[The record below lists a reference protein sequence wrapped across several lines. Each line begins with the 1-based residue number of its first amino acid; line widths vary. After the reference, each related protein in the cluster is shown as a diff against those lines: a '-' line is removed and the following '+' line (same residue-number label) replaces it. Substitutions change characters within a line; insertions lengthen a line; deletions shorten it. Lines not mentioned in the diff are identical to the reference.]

1 MLTGTII
8 YRTKH
13 YADGAPYDAIFQ
25 VEGAD
30 TLASITTRISTH
42 DYEAIG
48 VMNGDPSMEELQ
60 LRRFNI
66 NTGTCK
72 VETVKYIDENGKEK
86 PRPVNNEFFVR
97 LAATIRYAKT
107 MCTSKNSVEYSG
119 MTMLN
124 TEFEPAVMRQYNI
137 PDKDGYTI
145 GTVVLD
151 KGAVVEM
158 HLDTSLFKIDIK
170 DDSAFDMDAFNDF
183 SVAKSVGFK
192 MDSEHLGFEPLC
204 VGSIGTMSDF
214 DADFDSSITSL
225 LYRNLD
231 EVIKYHP
238 EREFEWL
245 RGKNYNIVTDD
256 NLEEIC
262 KKIYNHNGFVAY
274 DTETTGLNINF
285 LSREGRGDICV
296 GIVLSIESGT
306 SYFFPCNMRSISNLC
321 NGDDKYFMTKYMK
334 PILEEKPLI
343 AHNMSFDWKVAY
355 IYDINANIVHDT
367 MALYKLTYGAERE
380 NFPMGLKELTR
391 MFLNRDS
398 LELSDLVRD
407 GSWGDDENIK
417 FWDLPEELVRYY
429 APADTDNTL
438 DLFDYAMKADLLHK
452 YNAQKVYEIE
462 IAFSLAVAYQEFMG
476 HCADMNRI
484 EDLKKDVKKG
494 LEDTMKAMEEMAGHP
509 FNPNSPKDLI
519 KVMYDELGIPVQ
531 ISRKTGRPTT
541 DKGALKALSSV
552 KDENDKCVYPF
563 VELLTEFRAFDGLR
577 KNFIKNL
584 PELCTEDGFLFSS
597 VMQYG
602 TTTGRVSINK
612 PNYQSYNDTI
622 KKYII
627 PRQGYYATDQ
637 DYSSVEYRV
646 LGNMSGNTMIKEGFK
661 DPDFDYHQY
670 QASRMYSI
678 PYASVTPK
686 LRKQAKGINFGLPY
700 GMGDESL
707 GAAVFGDVSD
717 ENTRKAAALRI
728 KYFEGQE
735 DIRDFFDKA
744 RASGVKNGFTETYF
758 GRRRYYHKNKFSI
771 AAIRRQAGNQV
782 IQGCIQGDSLVYEQH
797 MGIRKVEELVGN
809 EVYVWD
815 GNDWTRGDV
824 TYSGKKQKCVVKFK
838 GGYEMTCSPDH
849 KFKVRSHRGM
859 DRFVKCSDLIPLYD
873 GDRLRKN
880 AHRVVVTADCG
891 DTSSNYTYKS
901 DRSNE
906 SWYGDASNSN
916 NVFLDDIGDSF
927 KQGVVLGRLAS
938 DGTLACNDLEHR
950 YYIKQIVAEHELD
963 VYDYLVDAMEPL
975 NCVDNI
981 NRVRENRQEAIAN
994 VTVYSKTLAKEIQ
1007 SLDIRHHID
1016 DKIWADVEMLRGF
1029 LCGMFDGD
1037 GGISGKAI
1045 RLTQGTQDDFEPL
1058 MKDIQKAL
1066 LFFGVRSRYRKY
1078 DDRCILQIKTTDND
1092 IFLDRIGFINLAKD
1106 EKGRELQCVEDEHI
1120 FGKCLI
1126 VESVEFTDEYID
1138 MYDICNTDRGYYV
1151 VDGVVTH
1158 NSAADIYKLAVGRL
1172 FKRICKEGWLGKV
1185 LFTAFVH
1192 DEIFCEVHNSI
1203 DPMKWL
1209 KVSKEEFEVKID
1221 GWCPLY
1227 MGFGFGTSWYE
1238 AKHVELPIGLQQEFI
1253 DKYGVTGYP
1262 LWHGN
1267 GEELCASI
1275 PDLLRDFAIRDT
1287 TRQLLLEESQG
1298 HMIKPALNKSVW
1310 DTLKE
1315 DSEIYK
1321 DILSKDLD
1329 NFALLEEL
1337 NKNHIS
1343 GVLYDESGN
1352 KITEVPKC
1360 EDTQE
1365 AITWFC
1371 KLHDVDRT
1379 KINVL
1384 NIEESSG
1391 DSLNTASQVD
1401 YNYSFDDDE
1410 YEDNTKEELEL
1421 AKAARVRQLGM
1432 YIDYDESTVTMNY
1445 DVPQSVILF
1454 IQNRCTDKQIGYKIQ
1469 FRSFV
1474 KNKLFITDKYL
1485 PSDEVHVVQEMYI
1498 KILS

>member
-13 YADGAPYDAIFQ
+13 YTDGTPYNAIYQ
-25 VEGAD
+25 IEGAD

-48 VMNGDPSMEELQ
+48 VMNGDPKLEELQ

-72 VETVKYIDENGKEK
+72 VETVKYTDENGKEK

-107 MCTSKNSVEYSG
+107 MCTSKNSEDYTG
-119 MTMLN
+119 IAMAT
-124 TEFEPAVMRQYNI
+124 TDFEPAVRRKYNI
-137 PDKDGYTI
+137 PDGDGYTI
-145 GTVVLD
+145 GSVVLD
-151 KGAVVEM
+151 KGAIVEM
-158 HLDTSLFKIDIK
+158 HLDTPLFKIDIEDK
-170 DDSAFDMDAFNDF
+170 ATFDMEAFNDF
-183 SVAKSVGFK
+183 TIAKNVGFK
-192 MDSEHLGFEPLC
+192 IDEEHLGFNPLC
-204 VGSIGTMSDF
+204 SGSSGIVSEYLTG
-214 DADFDSSITSL
+214 FDSSVSSL
-225 LYRNLD
+225 LYKNLD

-245 RGKNYNIVTDD
+245 RGKNYIIVTDD
-256 NLEEIC
+256 TLEEIC
-262 KKIYNHNGFVAY
+262 DKIYNHDGYVAY
-274 DTETTGLNINF
+274 DTETTGLKINF
-285 LSREGRGDICV
+285 LSREGRADICV
-296 GIVLSIESGT
+296 GIVLSVESGT
-306 SYFFPCNMRSISNLC
+306 SYFFPCNMRSIPNLC
-321 NGDDKYFMTKYMK
+321 GGDDKYFMTKYMK
-334 PILEEKPLI
+334 PILEEKELI

-367 MALYKLTYGAERE
+367 MPLFKLTYGAERE

-476 HCADMNRI
+476 HCADMNRV
-484 EDLKKDVKKG
+484 EDLKRDVEKG
-494 LEDTMKAMEEMAGHP
+494 LEDTMKAMEDMVGHP

-519 KVMYDELGIPVQ
+519 QVMYKELGIPEQ

-541 DKGALKALSSV
+541 DKAALKALSNV

-627 PRQGYYATDQ
+627 PRKGYYATDQ

-670 QASRMYSI
+670 QAARMYGI

-707 GAAVFGDVSD
+707 GAAVFGDVSE
-717 ENTRKAAALRI
+717 ENTRKAAALRT

-758 GRRRYYHKNKFSI
+758 GRRRYYHKNKFSV

-782 IQGCIQGDSLVYEQH
+782 IQG
-797 MGIRKVEELVGN
+797 
-809 EVYVWD
+809 
-815 GNDWTRGDV
+815 
-824 TYSGKKQKCVVKFK
+824 
-838 GGYEMTCSPDH
+838 
-849 KFKVRSHRGM
+849 
-859 DRFVKCSDLIPLYD
+859 
-873 GDRLRKN
+873 
-880 AHRVVVTADCG
+880 
-891 DTSSNYTYKS
+891 
-901 DRSNE
+901 
-906 SWYGDASNSN
+906 
-916 NVFLDDIGDSF
+916 
-927 KQGVVLGRLAS
+927 
-938 DGTLACNDLEHR
+938 
-950 YYIKQIVAEHELD
+950 
-963 VYDYLVDAMEPL
+963 
-975 NCVDNI
+975 
-981 NRVRENRQEAIAN
+981 
-994 VTVYSKTLAKEIQ
+994 
-1007 SLDIRHHID
+1007 
-1016 DKIWADVEMLRGF
+1016 
-1029 LCGMFDGD
+1029 
-1037 GGISGKAI
+1037 
-1045 RLTQGTQDDFEPL
+1045 
-1058 MKDIQKAL
+1058 
-1066 LFFGVRSRYRKY
+1066 
-1078 DDRCILQIKTTDND
+1078 
-1092 IFLDRIGFINLAKD
+1092 
-1106 EKGRELQCVEDEHI
+1106 
-1120 FGKCLI
+1120 
-1126 VESVEFTDEYID
+1126 
-1138 MYDICNTDRGYYV
+1138 
-1151 VDGVVTH
+1151 
-1158 NSAADIYKLAVGRL
+1158 SAADIYKLAVGRL

-1227 MGFGFGTSWYE
+1227 MGFGFGMSWYE

-1253 DKYGVTGYP
+1253 DNYGITGYP
-1262 LWHGN
+1262 KWHGD

-1287 TRQLLLEESQG
+1287 ARQLQLEESQG

-1310 DTLKE
+1310 DTLGE

-1321 DILSKDLD
+1321 RILSEDKDTESILKK
-1329 NFALLEEL
+1329 L
-1337 NKNHIS
+1337 NENHIDNI
-1343 GVLYDESGN
+1343 LYDDEGN
-1352 KITEVPKC
+1352 MLTEVPKC
-1360 EDTQE
+1360 DDTQV

-1371 KLHDVDRT
+1371 KLHSVDRS

-1391 DSLNTASQVD
+1391 ENLNTASTKNYD
-1401 YNYSFDDDE
+1401 YTFDDDE
-1410 YEDNTKEELEL
+1410 YEDNTKEELEM
-1421 AKAARVRQLGM
+1421 AKAARIKQLGL
-1432 YIDYDESTVTMNY
+1432 YLDYDENTITLNY
-1445 DVPQSVILF
+1445 DVPQNVIMF
-1454 IQNRCTDKQIGYKIQ
+1454 IQGKCTDKQTGYRIQ

-1474 KNKLFITDKYL
+1474 QNKLFVTDKYL
-1485 PSDEVHVVQEMYI
+1485 PSDEVSIVQEMYI

>member
-1 MLTGTII
+1 MLAGTVV
-8 YRTKH
+8 YKTTH
-13 YADGAPYDAIFQ
+13 YADGTPYNAMFEI
-25 VEGAD
+25 EGAD
-30 TLASITTRISTH
+30 TLASITTRIVTH

-48 VMNGDPSMEELQ
+48 VMNGNPEFEELQ

-72 VETVKYIDENGKEK
+72 IETVKYIDENGKEK
-86 PRPVNNEFFVR
+86 ARAVNNDFFIR
-97 LAATIRYAKT
+97 LGATIRYAKT
-107 MCTSKNSVEYSG
+107 MCTSKNSVDYNI
-119 MTMLN
+119 MN
-124 TEFEPAVMRQYNI
+124 TLSDSFEPSPTREYRVPDGDGNI
-137 PDKDGYTI
+137 L
-145 GTVVLD
+145 GTVSLD
-151 KGAVVEM
+151 KGAVVSM
-158 HLDTSLFKIDIK
+158 HLDTPLFKIDL
-170 DDSAFDMDAFNDF
+170 DDKPEFNMEAFNDF
-183 SVAKSVGFK
+183 QIAKNIGFK
-192 MDSEHLGFEPLC
+192 TDSEHLGFKPLSC
-204 VGSIGTMSDF
+204 NSMDLLTSEGNE
-214 DADFDSSITSL
+214 FDSSINSL
-225 LYRNLD
+225 LYHSLD

-262 KKIYNHNGFVAY
+262 EMIYNHDGYVAY
-274 DTETTGLNINF
+274 DTETTGLNITF

-296 GIVLSIESGT
+296 GIVLSVESGT
-306 SYFFPCNMRSISNLC
+306 SYFFPCNMRSIPNLC
-321 NGDDKYFMTKYMK
+321 GGDDNYFMTKYMK
-334 PILEEKPLI
+334 PILEEKQLV
-343 AHNMSFDWKVAY
+343 AHNMSFDWKVAF
-355 IYDINANIVHDT
+355 IYNINANIVHDT
-367 MALYKLTYGAERE
+367 MALYKLTYGAEKE

-398 LELSDLVRD
+398 LELSDLIRD
-407 GSWGDDENIK
+407 GSWGDDESIK
-417 FWDLPEELVRYY
+417 FWDLPEELVKYY

-438 DLFDYAMKADLLHK
+438 DLLDYAIKADLLHK

-476 HCADMNRI
+476 HCADMARVD
-484 EDLKKDVKKG
+484 DLKKDVENG
-494 LEDTMKAMEEMAGHP
+494 IDTCMKTMEEMAGHP
-509 FNPNSPKDLI
+509 FNPNSPKDLVQ
-519 KVMYDELGIPVQ
+519 VMYKELGIPEQ
-531 ISRKTGRPTT
+531 ISRKTGRLTT
-541 DKGALKALSSV
+541 DKSALKKLADM
-552 KDENDKCVYPF
+552 KDENDKCIYPF
-563 VELLTEFRAFDGLR
+563 VEVLTEFRAFDGLR

-584 PELCTEDGFLFSS
+584 PDLCTEDGFLFSS

-646 LGNMSGNTMIKEGFK
+646 LGNMSGNKMIKEGFK

-670 QASRMYSI
+670 QASRMYGI
-678 PYASVTPK
+678 PYATVTSK

-707 GAAVFGDVSD
+707 GAAVFGEVS
-717 ENTRKAAALRI
+717 EANTRKAGALRV

-735 DIRDFFDKA
+735 DIKDFFEKA
-744 RASGVKNGFTETYF
+744 RSNGVHMGYTETYF
-758 GRRRYYHKNKFSI
+758 GRRRYYHRNKFSVS
-771 AAIRRQAGNQV
+771 AIRRQAGNQI

-797 MGIRKVEELVGN
+797 EGIKRVEELVGN

-815 GNDWTRGDV
+815 GDDWTRGDV
-824 TYSGKKQKCVVKFK
+824 TYSGKKQKCIVKFK
-838 GGYEMTCSPDH
+838 GGYEMVCSPDH
-849 KFKVRSHRGM
+849 KFKVRSHRGN
-859 DRFVKCSDLIPLYD
+859 DSFVKCSDLIPLHD

-880 AHRVVVTADCG
+880 AHRVVVTPNCG
-891 DTSSNYTYKS
+891 DTSSNYVYKS
-901 DRSNE
+901 DRSNA
-906 SWYGDASNSN
+906 SWYGDVSNAN

-938 DGTLACNDLEHR
+938 DGTLVCDDLEHR

-963 VYDYLVDAMEPL
+963 VYDYLVDAMQLL

-981 NRVRENRQEAIAN
+981 NKVRENRQEAIAN

-1045 RLTQGTQDDFEPL
+1045 RLTQGSQDNFEPL

-1078 DDRCILQIKTTDND
+1078 DDRYILQIKTTDND
-1092 IFLDRIGFINLAKD
+1092 IFLDRIGFVNW
-1106 EKGRELQCVEDEHI
+1106 EKQERGEELQCIEDEHI

-1126 VESVEFTDEYID
+1126 VDSVEVTDEYID

-1151 VDGVVTH
+1151 ADGVITH

-1227 MGFGFGTSWYE
+1227 MGFGFGMNWYE

-1275 PDLLRDFAIRDT
+1275 PALLRDFAIRDT
-1287 TRQLLLEESQG
+1287 ARQLLLPESQG
-1298 HMIKPALNKSVW
+1298 ETIKPALNKSVW
-1310 DTLKE
+1310 DVIGEDTKLYNDIMDKEISDDEKLKE
-1315 DSEIYK
+1315 
-1321 DILSKDLD
+1321 
-1329 NFALLEEL
+1329 L
-1337 NKNHIS
+1337 NDNHI
-1343 GVLYDESGN
+1343 ESFYMIEDN
-1352 KITEVPKC
+1352 VISKKVPKAG
-1360 EDTQE
+1360 DTQE
-1365 AITWFC
+1365 AITIFC
-1371 KLHDVDRT
+1371 KLHNIDRGKIDVR
-1379 KINVL
+1379 
-1384 NIEESSG
+1384 NIEENSNAEVSTSAQR
-1391 DSLNTASQVD
+1391 D
-1401 YNYSFDDDE
+1401 FDFDFDEDE
-1410 YEDNTKEELEL
+1410 YNRTIEEEKEL
-1421 AKAARVRQLGM
+1421 AKISRIKQLGL
-1432 YIDYDESTVTMNY
+1432 YLDNDKNEITFNF
-1445 DVPQSVILF
+1445 DVPESIIKF
-1454 IQNRCTDKQIGYKIQ
+1454 IQGQSTSQQTGYKIQ

-1474 KNKLFITDKYL
+1474 KNKIYVTDKYL
-1485 PSDEVHVVQEMYI
+1485 PAENVSVVQGMFIELL
-1498 KILS
+1498 K

>member
-13 YADGAPYDAIFQ
+13 YTDGTPYNAIYQ
-25 VEGAD
+25 IEGAD

-48 VMNGDPSMEELQ
+48 VMNGDPSLEELQ

-72 VETVKYIDENGKEK
+72 VETVKYEDENGKEK

-97 LAATIRYAKT
+97 LAATIRYAKS
-107 MCTSKNSVEYSG
+107 MCTSKNSEDYTG
-119 MTMLN
+119 IAIAT
-124 TEFEPAVMRQYNI
+124 TEFEPSVRRKYNI
-137 PDKDGYTI
+137 PDGDGYTI
-145 GTVVLD
+145 GYVILD
-151 KGAVVEM
+151 KGAIVEM
-158 HLDTSLFKIDIK
+158 HLDTPLFKIDIEDK
-170 DDSAFDMDAFNDF
+170 AIFDMEAFNDF
-183 SVAKSVGFK
+183 TIAKNVGFK
-192 MDSEHLGFEPLC
+192 IDEEHLGFKPLC
-204 VGSIGTMSDF
+204 SGSSGILSDYLSEF
-214 DADFDSSITSL
+214 DTSVSSL

-245 RGKNYNIVTDD
+245 RGKNYIIVTDD
-256 NLEEIC
+256 MLDEVC
-262 KKIYNHNGFVAY
+262 KKIYSHDGFVAY

-306 SYFFPCNMRSISNLC
+306 SYFFPCNMRSITNLC
-321 NGDDKYFMTKYMK
+321 GGDDKYFMTKYMK
-334 PILEEKPLI
+334 PILEEKELI

-367 MALYKLTYGAERE
+367 MPLFKLTYGAERE

-476 HCADMNRI
+476 HCADMNRV
-484 EDLKKDVKKG
+484 EDLKRDVEKG
-494 LEDTMKAMEEMAGHP
+494 LEDTMKAMENMVGHP

-519 KVMYDELGIPVQ
+519 QVMYNELGIPEQ

-541 DKGALKALSSV
+541 DKAALKALSNI

-627 PRQGYYATDQ
+627 PRKGYYATDQ

-670 QASRMYSI
+670 QAARMYGI

-707 GAAVFGDVSD
+707 GAAVFGDVSE
-717 ENTRKAAALRI
+717 ENTRKAAALRT

-744 RASGVKNGFTETYF
+744 RAGGVKNGYTETYF
-758 GRRRYYHKNKFSI
+758 GRRRYYHKNKFSV

-797 MGIRKVEELVGN
+797 KGIRRVEELVGN

-815 GNDWTRGDV
+815 GDDWTRGDV
-824 TYSGKKQKCVVKFK
+824 TYSGKKQKCIVRFK
-838 GGYEMTCSPDH
+838 GGLEMVCSPDH
-849 KFKVRSHRGM
+849 KFKVRSHRGI
-859 DRFVKCSDLIPLYD
+859 DRFVRCEDLIPLYD

-880 AHRVVVTADCG
+880 AHRVVINEQYQP
-891 DTSSNYTYKS
+891 SEYKYKS
-901 DRSNE
+901 DRTRE
-906 SWYGDASNSN
+906 EWYGKSHNAN

-927 KQGVVLGRLAS
+927 KQGVFLGRLAS
-938 DGTLACNDLEHR
+938 DGNLICNDKVNSYQVSH
-950 YYIKQIVAEHELD
+950 IIAEHELD
-963 VYDYLVDAMEPL
+963 VYDYLVEISKAL
-975 NCVDNI
+975 NCTYDI
-981 NRVRENRQEAIAN
+981 DDVRKDRNEAIAHVN
-994 VTVYSKTLAKEIQ
+994 VYSKTLVNEIKD
-1007 SLDIRHHID
+1007 LDIRHKID
-1016 DKIWADVEMLRGF
+1016 KRIWADSEMLKGF

-1037 GGISGKAI
+1037 GGISGKTI
-1045 RLTQGTQDDFEPL
+1045 TLVQGTQEDFKTL

-1078 DDRCILQIKTTDND
+1078 DDRYVLQIKTTDND
-1092 IFLDRIGFINLAKD
+1092 IFLDRIGFINW
-1106 EKGRELQCVEDEHI
+1106 EKQERGEDLQCVEDEHI

-1151 VDGVVTH
+1151 ADGVITH

-1227 MGFGFGTSWYE
+1227 MGFGFGMSWYE

-1253 DKYGVTGYP
+1253 DNYGITGYP
-1262 LWHGN
+1262 KWHGD

-1287 TRQLLLEESQG
+1287 ARQLQLEESQG

-1310 DTLKE
+1310 DTLGE

-1321 DILSKDLD
+1321 RILSEDKDTESILKK
-1329 NFALLEEL
+1329 L
-1337 NKNHIS
+1337 NENHIDS
-1343 GVLYDESGN
+1343 ILYDDEGN
-1352 KITEVPKC
+1352 MLTEVPKC
-1360 EDTQE
+1360 DDTQV

-1371 KLHDVDRT
+1371 KLHSVDRS

-1391 DSLNTASQVD
+1391 DNLNTSSQQS
-1401 YNYSFDDDE
+1401 YNYTFDDDE
-1410 YEDNTKEELEL
+1410 YEDNTKEELEM
-1421 AKAARVRQLGM
+1421 AKAARIKQLGL
-1432 YIDYDESTVTMNY
+1432 YLDYDENTITLNY
-1445 DVPQSVILF
+1445 DVPQNAILF
-1454 IQNRCTDKQIGYKIQ
+1454 IQGKCTDKQTGYRIQ

-1474 KNKLFITDKYL
+1474 QNKLFVTDKYL
-1485 PSDEVHVVQEMYI
+1485 PSDEVSIVQEMYI
-1498 KILS
+1498 KILN

>member
-13 YADGAPYDAIFQ
+13 YTDGTPYNAIYQ
-25 VEGAD
+25 IEGAD

-48 VMNGDPSMEELQ
+48 VMNGDPKLEELQ

-72 VETVKYIDENGKEK
+72 VETVKYTDENGKEK

-107 MCTSKNSVEYSG
+107 MCTSKNSEDYTG
-119 MTMLN
+119 IAMAT
-124 TEFEPAVMRQYNI
+124 TDFEPAVRRKYNI
-137 PDKDGYTI
+137 PDGDGYTI
-145 GTVVLD
+145 GSVVLD
-151 KGAVVEM
+151 KGAIVEM
-158 HLDTSLFKIDIK
+158 HLDTPLFKIDIEDK
-170 DDSAFDMDAFNDF
+170 ATFDMEAFNDF
-183 SVAKSVGFK
+183 TIAKNVGFK
-192 MDSEHLGFEPLC
+192 IDEEHLGFNPLC
-204 VGSIGTMSDF
+204 SGSSGIVSEYLTG
-214 DADFDSSITSL
+214 FDSSVSSL

-245 RGKNYNIVTDD
+245 RGKNYIIITDD
-256 NLEEIC
+256 TLEEIC
-262 KKIYNHNGFVAY
+262 DKIYNHDGYVAY
-274 DTETTGLNINF
+274 DTETTGLKINF
-285 LSREGRGDICV
+285 LSREGRADICV
-296 GIVLSIESGT
+296 GIVLSVESGT
-306 SYFFPCNMRSISNLC
+306 SYFFPCNMRSIPNLC
-321 NGDDKYFMTKYMK
+321 GGDDKYFMTKYMK
-334 PILEEKPLI
+334 PILEEKELI

-367 MALYKLTYGAERE
+367 MPLFKLTYGAERE

-476 HCADMNRI
+476 HCADMNRV
-484 EDLKKDVKKG
+484 EDLKRDVEKG
-494 LEDTMKAMEEMAGHP
+494 LEDTMKAMEDMVGHP

-519 KVMYDELGIPVQ
+519 QVMYKELGIPEQ

-541 DKGALKALSSV
+541 DKAALKALSNV

-627 PRQGYYATDQ
+627 PRKGYYATDQ

-670 QASRMYSI
+670 QAARMYGI

-717 ENTRKAAALRI
+717 ENTRKAAALRT

-758 GRRRYYHKNKFSI
+758 GRRRYYHKNKFSV

-782 IQGCIQGDSLVYEQH
+782 IQG
-797 MGIRKVEELVGN
+797 
-809 EVYVWD
+809 
-815 GNDWTRGDV
+815 
-824 TYSGKKQKCVVKFK
+824 
-838 GGYEMTCSPDH
+838 
-849 KFKVRSHRGM
+849 
-859 DRFVKCSDLIPLYD
+859 
-873 GDRLRKN
+873 
-880 AHRVVVTADCG
+880 
-891 DTSSNYTYKS
+891 
-901 DRSNE
+901 
-906 SWYGDASNSN
+906 
-916 NVFLDDIGDSF
+916 
-927 KQGVVLGRLAS
+927 
-938 DGTLACNDLEHR
+938 
-950 YYIKQIVAEHELD
+950 
-963 VYDYLVDAMEPL
+963 
-975 NCVDNI
+975 
-981 NRVRENRQEAIAN
+981 
-994 VTVYSKTLAKEIQ
+994 
-1007 SLDIRHHID
+1007 
-1016 DKIWADVEMLRGF
+1016 
-1029 LCGMFDGD
+1029 
-1037 GGISGKAI
+1037 
-1045 RLTQGTQDDFEPL
+1045 
-1058 MKDIQKAL
+1058 
-1066 LFFGVRSRYRKY
+1066 
-1078 DDRCILQIKTTDND
+1078 
-1092 IFLDRIGFINLAKD
+1092 
-1106 EKGRELQCVEDEHI
+1106 
-1120 FGKCLI
+1120 
-1126 VESVEFTDEYID
+1126 
-1138 MYDICNTDRGYYV
+1138 
-1151 VDGVVTH
+1151 
-1158 NSAADIYKLAVGRL
+1158 SAADIYKLAVGRL

-1227 MGFGFGTSWYE
+1227 MGFGFGMSWYE

-1253 DKYGVTGYP
+1253 DNYGITGYP
-1262 LWHGN
+1262 KWHGD

-1287 TRQLLLEESQG
+1287 ARQLQLEESQG

-1310 DTLKE
+1310 DTLGE

-1321 DILSKDLD
+1321 RILSEDKDTESILKK
-1329 NFALLEEL
+1329 L
-1337 NKNHIS
+1337 NENHIDS
-1343 GVLYDESGN
+1343 ILYDDEGN
-1352 KITEVPKC
+1352 MLTEVPKC
-1360 EDTQE
+1360 DDTQV

-1371 KLHDVDRT
+1371 KLHSVDRS

-1391 DSLNTASQVD
+1391 ENLNTASAKNYD
-1401 YNYSFDDDE
+1401 YTFDDDE
-1410 YEDNTKEELEL
+1410 YEDNTKEELEM
-1421 AKAARVRQLGM
+1421 AKAARIKQLGM
-1432 YIDYDESTVTMNY
+1432 YLDYDENTVTLNY
-1445 DVPQSVILF
+1445 DVPQNVILF
-1454 IQNRCTDKQIGYKIQ
+1454 IQGKCTDKKTGYRIQ

-1474 KNKLFITDKYL
+1474 QNKLFVTDKYL
-1485 PSDEVHVVQEMYI
+1485 PSDEVSIVQEMYI

>member
-13 YADGAPYDAIFQ
+13 YADGTPYDAIFQ

-107 MCTSKNSVEYSG
+107 MCTSKNSVEYNG

-204 VGSIGTMSDF
+204 VGSIDTMSDF
-214 DADFDSSITSL
+214 DADFDSSVTSL

-306 SYFFPCNMRSISNLC
+306 SYFFPCNMRSIPNLC

-429 APADTDNTL
+429 TPADTDNTL
-438 DLFDYAMKADLLHK
+438 DLFDYAMKSDLLHK

-494 LEDTMKAMEEMAGHP
+494 LEDTMKAMEEMAGHS

-758 GRRRYYHKNKFSI
+758 GRRRYYHKNKFSV

-782 IQGCIQGDSLVYEQH
+782 IQG
-797 MGIRKVEELVGN
+797 
-809 EVYVWD
+809 
-815 GNDWTRGDV
+815 
-824 TYSGKKQKCVVKFK
+824 
-838 GGYEMTCSPDH
+838 
-849 KFKVRSHRGM
+849 
-859 DRFVKCSDLIPLYD
+859 
-873 GDRLRKN
+873 
-880 AHRVVVTADCG
+880 
-891 DTSSNYTYKS
+891 
-901 DRSNE
+901 
-906 SWYGDASNSN
+906 
-916 NVFLDDIGDSF
+916 
-927 KQGVVLGRLAS
+927 
-938 DGTLACNDLEHR
+938 
-950 YYIKQIVAEHELD
+950 
-963 VYDYLVDAMEPL
+963 
-975 NCVDNI
+975 
-981 NRVRENRQEAIAN
+981 
-994 VTVYSKTLAKEIQ
+994 
-1007 SLDIRHHID
+1007 
-1016 DKIWADVEMLRGF
+1016 
-1029 LCGMFDGD
+1029 
-1037 GGISGKAI
+1037 
-1045 RLTQGTQDDFEPL
+1045 
-1058 MKDIQKAL
+1058 
-1066 LFFGVRSRYRKY
+1066 
-1078 DDRCILQIKTTDND
+1078 
-1092 IFLDRIGFINLAKD
+1092 
-1106 EKGRELQCVEDEHI
+1106 
-1120 FGKCLI
+1120 
-1126 VESVEFTDEYID
+1126 
-1138 MYDICNTDRGYYV
+1138 
-1151 VDGVVTH
+1151 
-1158 NSAADIYKLAVGRL
+1158 SAADIYKLAVGRL

-1329 NFALLEEL
+1329 NSALLEEL

-1360 EDTQE
+1360 DDTQE

-1371 KLHDVDRT
+1371 KLHNVDRT

-1454 IQNRCTDKQIGYKIQ
+1454 IQNRCTDKPIGYKIQ